1 VLQTTEHVRTRLRFW
16 RHQGDGAWLETTA
29 ASTAPGGS
37 DGLAPAGESV
47 SVSAI
52 WPDDS
57 DDVFVSTSGFLH
69 PSTLAKASAVDGA
82 RQREALKALPAMF
95 DASRFSCVQHFA
107 TSADG
112 TRVPYFLLGPRDLA
126 ANLDGSH
133 PTLLDGYGGFEISLT
148 PYYSGS
154 VGVGWLERG
163 GVKAIANIRGGGEYG
178 PRWHQAALRE
188 KRHRAY
194 EDFEAVGRDLIARGV
209 CTPSRLGC
217 IGGSN
222 GGLLVGNMLTREG
235 RSLFGAAVCQVP
247 LLDMRRYHK
256 LLAGASWME
265 EYGDPD
271 AEGVWQGH
279 LRSISPYHRIRG
291 PECLATC
298 TRTPA
303 ATETTWGGVPRVLF
317 TTSTKDDRVHPGHAR
332 KMVKT
337 LLDEVPSAKGGGYQN
352 VFYWENIEGGHG
364 GAADNRQRAFMW
376 ALSYDFLWHALS

>member
-1 VLQTTEHVRTRLRFW
+1 MPAAPPVLPWRASCEALPRPANSAPTNALRAQRASTRTRYRRPNLSLSAAEDTTPFIRLNIPGDVSLGTFGDQATLELRSEWQPPGAQRSFPAGTLLAAPLSDVLHDDWSRAMPLFEPAPDGSSSLASMSATFNYMVLQTTEHVRTRLRFW

-133 PTLLDGYGGFEISLT
+133 PTLLDGCEL
-148 PYYSGS
+148 P
-154 VGVGWLERG
+154 
-163 GVKAIANIRGGGEYG
+163 
-178 PRWHQAALRE
+178 
-188 KRHRAY
+188 
-194 EDFEAVGRDLIARGV
+194 
-209 CTPSRLGC
+209 
-217 IGGSN
+217 
-222 GGLLVGNMLTREG
+222 
-235 RSLFGAAVCQVP
+235 
-247 LLDMRRYHK
+247 
-256 LLAGASWME
+256 
-265 EYGDPD
+265 
-271 AEGVWQGH
+271 
-279 LRSISPYHRIRG
+279 
-291 PECLATC
+291 
-298 TRTPA
+298 
-303 ATETTWGGVPRVLF
+303 
-317 TTSTKDDRVHPGHAR
+317 HP
-332 KMVKT
+332 K
-337 LLDEVPSAKGGGYQN
+337 
-352 VFYWENIEGGHG
+352 
-364 GAADNRQRAFMW
+364 
-376 ALSYDFLWHALS
+376 